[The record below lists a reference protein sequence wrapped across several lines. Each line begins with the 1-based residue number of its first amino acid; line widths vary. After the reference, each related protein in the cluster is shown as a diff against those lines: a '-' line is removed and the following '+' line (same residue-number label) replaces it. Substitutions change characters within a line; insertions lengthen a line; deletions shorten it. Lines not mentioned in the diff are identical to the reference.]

1 MAVVKANGYGHGATV
16 CASMLVRAG
25 ATWLG
30 VTNTAEG
37 VRVRACVGPETDI
50 LVMSGF
56 LPEDVPALVEH
67 GLTPVVWTREQVEWL
82 GSAELPVH
90 VEVDT
95 GMSRQ
100 GVRPGQDLDAVL
112 GLIVGSPGLRVGAVF
127 THFGSSEEPGEAMTF
142 GQERRFEGAM
152 AQVAALGLQPDWV
165 HAGNTSSVDNPVG
178 DAGWLVRLA
187 ATVGA
192 RAMVR
197 TGIGLYGYCLE
208 SDGAVVASGLRPVMQ
223 WKARVLSV
231 RELEAGD
238 TVGYNAIYRAH
249 EARTVALLP
258 VGYAN
263 GLRRELS
270 SADGSGGWVMIG
282 GRKAPIVGRV
292 SMNLTVVDVSGI
304 EGVKAGDEV
313 VVLGDGATAEDHA
326 RLAGTIAYEI
336 LCGVHA
342 G

>member
-1 MAVVKANGYGHGATV
+1 
-16 CASMLVRAG
+16 
-25 ATWLG
+25 
-30 VTNTAEG
+30 
-37 VRVRACVGPETDI
+37 
-50 LVMSGF
+50 
-56 LPEDVPALVEH
+56 
-67 GLTPVVWTREQVEWL
+67 VEWL
-82 GSAELPVH
+82 GAARVAVH

-100 GVRPGQDLDAVL
+100 GVRPGEDLDEVL
-112 GLIVGSPGLRVGAVF
+112 GLIAGSPGLRVGAVL

-142 GQERRFEGAM
+142 GQERRFEGAI
-152 AQVAALGLQPDWV
+152 AQVAGLGLRPDWV

-192 RAMVR
+192 QAMVR
-197 TGIGLYGYCLE
+197 TGIGLYGYCLT
-208 SDGAVVASGLRPVMQ
+208 SAGAAVAGELRPVMQ

-231 RELEAGD
+231 RELAAGD
-238 TVGYNAIYRAH
+238 TVGYNAVYRAQGP
-249 EARTVALLP
+249 RVVALLP

-270 SADGSGGWVMIG
+270 SSDGGCGWVMVAG
-282 GRKAPIVGRV
+282 ERAPIVGRV
-292 SMNLTVVDVSGI
+292 SMNLTVVDVTGI
-304 EGVKAGDEV
+304 DGVKAGDEA
-313 VVLGDGATAEDHA
+313 VVLGDGVTAEDHA

-336 LCGVHA
+336 LCGVHP